1 MKTLV
6 DSLKL
11 YFQNNSRNQIIK
23 DWNEYEIYDEVGVT
37 VDDFLHQSNL
47 LYEIENECSYWQF
60 TSINKKIENP
70 EFAPD
75 FLFKNIIFVAYDITL

>member
-11 YFQNNSRNQIIK
+11 YFQNNSQNQITK
-23 DWNEYEIYDEVGVT
+23 DWKEYETYDEVGVKI
-37 VDDFLHQSNL
+37 DDFLHQSNL

-60 TSINKKIENP
+60 TSINKITKNP
-70 EFAPD
+70 EFTPD
-75 FLFKNIIFVAYDITL
+75 FLVKNVTFATY